1 MRATLIQ
8 INTENQLVLLYE
20 SINMKKGKKSSEGRS
35 HRLSLTSNP
44 GRTEARKISLER
56 TKEAAKTAGFKL
68 RALRVTTVDEY
79 FQWRQKNDPELVKF
93 IREYH
98 MGSDTACQWCEGFR
112 TNAFAHCLHCGK
124 VFISKVT
131 PPSP

>member
-1 MRATLIQ
+1 
-8 INTENQLVLLYE
+8 
-20 SINMKKGKKSSEGRS
+20 MKKGKKSSEGRS
-35 HRLSLTSNP
+35 HRLSLTNNP
-44 GRTEARKISLER
+44 DRIKTRKFSLER
-56 TKEAAKTAGFKL
+56 TKEAAKGAGFKK
-68 RALRVTTVDEY
+68 RMLRVTAVDEY

-93 IREYH
+93 VREYH
-98 MGSDTACQWCEGFR
+98 AGSDTECQWCEGFR